1 VRPRPTAASN
11 HLHAQGT
18 HRHLLL
24 ADVDLNLVW
33 LTHRLTFL
41 DEQIAAALQA
51 EVNPRTL
58 WPGSAASG
66 EWPHRQH
73 EPVG

>member
-1 VRPRPTAASN
+1 
-11 HLHAQGT
+11 
-18 HRHLLL
+18 
-24 ADVDLNLVW
+24 VDLNLVW